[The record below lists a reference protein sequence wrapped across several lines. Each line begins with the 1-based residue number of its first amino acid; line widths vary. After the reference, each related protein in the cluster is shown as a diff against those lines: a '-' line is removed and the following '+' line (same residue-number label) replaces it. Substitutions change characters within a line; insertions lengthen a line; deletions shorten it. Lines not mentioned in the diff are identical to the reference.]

1 MVYGPLRNEDRH
13 STYESLCQPGD
24 SYGRTDNPLKQ
35 RPGGQRV
42 SIHAGEFIRKGS
54 QVYIEG
60 QLRTRKWQDQN
71 GQDKYSTKFS

>member
-1 MVYGPLRNEDRH
+1 MAEQITLSNSAPAVRRI
-13 STYESLCQPGD
+13 
-24 SYGRTDNPLKQ
+24 
-35 RPGGQRV
+35 